1 MSDVFIL
8 DLGDSIKGNCAID
21 GYANKIIINSFSHG
35 AYIPMAN
42 DAANTERTAGR
53 PVLSEMGLVKLSDLS
68 TTELFKAC
76 TRGTKLGTAKL
87 HVGRVENGVYMNFMT
102 YTLDN
107 AMISQMNS
115 SGGGATG
122 IPADAFSINFTKI
135 KADFT
140 QQKTDSTAKGTG
152 TWNWNLETM
161 KAD

>member
-8 DLGDSIKGNCAID
+8 DLGDTIKGNCAIT
-21 GYANKIIINSFSHG
+21 GYANKIIVNSFTHS
-35 AYIPMAN
+35 AFIPMAG

-53 PVLSEMGLVKLSDLS
+53 PVLSEMAFVKFSDLA
-68 TTELFKAC
+68 TTEMFKAC
-76 TRGTKLGTAKL
+76 TRGTKIGPATL
-87 HVGRVENGVYMNFMT
+87 HIGRVENGEYMNFMT
-102 YTLDN
+102 YVMDN
-107 AMISQMNS
+107 AMISQIT
-115 SGGGATG
+115 SGGGGGNG